1 MKQLWLVA
9 FAMLSTGAY
18 AQAYGQIPLR
28 QSDAVEILIG
38 PIVDSADATVETGL
52 TISQADVLLVK
63 CAAAGDCGAS
73 AQKNETTACSH
84 VAGGVYE
91 CDLDTTDTNTV
102 GILRVNV
109 QESGTAPYWANYVV
123 VEEAIY
129 DASMAGSAT
138 PLTAAAVV
146 DNFETQSQADPTG
159 FHVNVLEVGGT
170 AQTANDNGADINS
183 ILADTG
189 TDGVVVAAGSKT
201 GYALS
206 ATGLNSVVVAEPTD
220 VPAWTTGTIV
230 QAIAYM
236 MAWYRNE
243 VQQTADT
250 KTLRNDADDA
260 AIIECAVSDD
270 ATTLTVGECDAP

>member
-9 FAMLSTGAY
+9 LAAVSTGAY

-28 QSDAVEILIG
+28 QSDAVEVLIG

-52 TISQADVLLVK
+52 TISQADVLLIK
-63 CAAAGDCGAS
+63 CAPAGDCGGS

-102 GILRVNV
+102 GVLRVNV
-109 QESGTAPYWANYVV
+109 QESGTAPWFKDYVV
-123 VEEAIY
+123 VEEAVF
-129 DASMAGSAT
+129 DASMAASAT

-159 FHVNVLEVGGT
+159 FHVNVLEIGGT

-206 ATGLNSVVVAEPTD
+206 TAGVNALRDVVIEDQGGGVSLACALAVLLAYAAGDLATSGADSTYEDPSGTETRV
-220 VPAWTTGTIV
+220 TGTV
-230 QAIAYM
+230 ASDGN
-236 MAWYRNE
+236 R
-243 VQQTADT
+243 T
-250 KTLRNDADDA
+250 A
-260 AIIECAVSDD
+260 AITCPSF
-270 ATTLTVGECDAP
+270 